1 MATPKTPLGLVLPI
15 QNGNSGY
22 FDQAY
27 DSFTQKRM
35 NIINLLRT
43 KIGERRMQP
52 LFGSRLWTV
61 VFEQNTGILP
71 DIITNI
77 VTEDI
82 NKWITGVNVKKVAV
96 QIPQIDATTDYRDI
110 YSILVQVTFEDTA
123 TQQEGN
129 VDIIIDSGKV

>member
-1 MATPKTPLGLVLPI
+1 MATKKTPLGLVLPI

-43 KIGERRMQP
+43 RLGERRMQP

-61 VFEQNTGILP
+61 VFEQNTEILP
-71 DIITNI
+71 EIITNI

-82 NKWITGVNVKKVAV
+82 NRWIDGVSIKKVTV
-96 QIPQIDATTDYRDI
+96 QVPQIDATTDYRDI
-110 YSILVQVTFEDTA
+110 YTVLVTVQFVDTA
-123 TQQEGN
+123 TQQEGS
-129 VDIIIDSGKV
+129 VEVYIESGKI

>member
-1 MATPKTPLGLVLPI
+1 LMIPI

-27 DSFTQKRM
+27 DTFTQKRM

-43 KIGERRMQP
+43 RIGERRMQP

-61 VFEQNTGILP
+61 AFEQNTELLP
-71 DIITNI
+71 EIIRNI

-82 NKWITGVNVKKVAV
+82 NRWIDGVSVKKVTV
-96 QIPQIDATTDYRDI
+96 SIPKINETTDYRDI
-110 YSILVQVTFEDTA
+110 YTVLVQVNFVDVTS
-123 TQQEGN
+123 QQEGS
-129 VDIIIDSGKV
+129 IEIYIDSGKL

>member
-1 MATPKTPLGLVLPI
+1 MTVQKTPIGLVLPI
-15 QNGNSGY
+15 QNGDNGY

-61 VFEQNTGILP
+61 VFDQNDGMIET
-71 DIITNI
+71 IISNI
-77 VTEDI
+77 VEEDI
-82 NKWITGVNVKKVAV
+82 SRWINGVNVKKVSV
-96 QIPQIDATTDYRDI
+96 QTPQINETMDYRDI
-110 YSILVQVTFEDTA
+110 YSLLVSIIFEDVESK
-123 TQQEGN
+123 QEGTIEIVIN
-129 VDIIIDSGKV
+129 SGKI

>member
-1 MATPKTPLGLVLPI
+1 MATKKTPIGLVLPI

-43 KIGERRMQP
+43 RIGERRMQP

-61 VFEQNTGILP
+61 VFEQNTELLP
-71 DIITNI
+71 EIITNI
-77 VTEDI
+77 VTEDV
-82 NKWITGVNVKKVAV
+82 NRWIDGVEVKKVTV
-96 QIPQIDATTDYRDI
+96 QVPQIDATTDYRDI
-110 YSILVQVTFEDTA
+110 YTVLVTVQFVDVA
-123 TQQEGN
+123 TQQAGN
-129 VDIIIDSGKV
+129 VEIYIDSGKI

>member
-1 MATPKTPLGLVLPI
+1 MAAKKKPIGLVLPI

-22 FDQAY
+22 FDQTY

-52 LFGSRLWTV
+52 LFGSKLWTV
-61 VFEQNTGILP
+61 VFEQNTEILP
-71 DIITNI
+71 EIITNI

-82 NKWITGVNVKKVAV
+82 NRWIDGVVVNKVIV
-96 QIPQIDATTDYRDI
+96 QVPKIDATTDYRDI
-110 YSILVQVTFEDTA
+110 YTVLVTVQFVDVA

-129 VDIIIDSGKV
+129 VEIYIDSGKI

>member
-1 MATPKTPLGLVLPI
+1 METQKIPLGLVLPI
-15 QNGNSGY
+15 QDGNNGY

-52 LFGSRLWTV
+52 LFGSRLWSV

-71 DIITNI
+71 EVITNI

-82 NKWITGVNVKKVAV
+82 NRWIDGVIVKKVDIQV
-96 QIPQIDATTDYRDI
+96 PQIDATTDYRDI
-110 YSILVQVTFEDTA
+110 YTVLVTVTFEDTA
-123 TQQEGN
+123 SQQEGN
-129 VDIIIDSGKV
+129 VEIMINSGKV

>member
-1 MATPKTPLGLVLPI
+1 MATKKTPLGLVLPI
-15 QNGNSGY
+15 QNGTSGY

-43 KIGERRMQP
+43 RVGERRMQP

-61 VFEQNTGILP
+61 VFEQNTEILP
-71 DIITNI
+71 EIITNI
-77 VTEDI
+77 IKEDI
-82 NKWITGVNVKKVAV
+82 ARWIDGVEVKKVTV
-96 QIPQIDATTDYRDI
+96 SVPKISETTDYRDI
-110 YSILVQVTFEDTA
+110 YRVLTTVQFVDVA

-129 VDIIIDSGKV
+129 VEIYIDSGKI

>member
-1 MATPKTPLGLVLPI
+1 MATKKTPIGLVLPI

-61 VFEQNTGILP
+61 VFEQNTEILP
-71 DIITNI
+71 EIITNI
-77 VTEDI
+77 VTEDV
-82 NKWITGVNVKKVAV
+82 NRWIDGVAVKKVTV
-96 QIPQIDATTDYRDI
+96 QVPQIDATTDYRDI
-110 YSILVQVTFEDTA
+110 YTVLVTVQFVDIA

-129 VDIIIDSGKV
+129 VEIYIDSGKI